1 MTGEPCN
8 GKLLRTV
15 RRGAHG
21 KGLLVSTSPG
31 AYPTAIPSWGGRYR
45 FEHLEHGVYPFTSE
59 LPVDRDGLYWSLLD
73 SFAEQ
78 ECGDVLRNRSRTSLQ
93 GCQALIF
100 V

>member
-31 AYPTAIPSWGGRYR
+31 AYPTAIPLSGHTG
-45 FEHLEHGVYPFTSE
+45 
-59 LPVDRDGLYWSLLD
+59 D
-73 SFAEQ
+73 SF
-78 ECGDVLRNRSRTSLQ
+78 LSRSEGFRMFLKTLPKPSWLLAYKKHKMI
-93 GCQALIF
+93 C
-100 V
+100 

>member
-31 AYPTAIPSWGGRYR
+31 AYPTGW
-45 FEHLEHGVYPFTSE
+45 
-59 LPVDRDGLYWSLLD
+59 GLYALVNSSAFLL
-73 SFAEQ
+73 S
-78 ECGDVLRNRSRTSLQ
+78 
-93 GCQALIF
+93 
-100 V
+100 